1 MKTAVQKLKCGGK
14 AKKMKAGG
22 EVPEDPKKLQA
33 AKVVTADM
41 EDREKGFEQFKT
53 EASNNKNYQAY
64 ARMNYYNQKLDKA
77 LYGEEYDKYAGLKSE
92 LEDKGVGRNDRIA
105 YADNMIKE
113 KQFEKYLT
121 KEQIAEILGEEF
133 SDYESTK
140 ISFLKNQDNLSGTE
154 NPDPW
159 IYGLRNSFATAPNKF
174 KRGIGKESTTSG
186 TITDYGEYHGEMTY
200 NPADGYKTN
209 FSMND
214 RPKMKS
220 GGKVQKFFD
229 GTLIEETDPALAA
242 AEAKKQG
249 LKNQVLGAGASMA
262 GDAVSNI
269 LGDKKSALLGGM
281 DMREDPSKTLKKASG
296 LDTGAAI
303 ASGAGKGAAAGAA
316 LGPIGAAIGAGA
328 GALLAGVGRLFGA
341 KDRREQ
347 EAEATKDWSN
357 SYSAKTAKGMSLTGY
372 KDGGNIKGKGTG
384 KSDEVPM
391 SVPEGSFIVP
401 AENAEIANQIGR
413 TYLGWD
419 KKKTASKESGDVDIK
434 ASNGEVIYSPEEV
447 HVLKYHGVNLS
458 ELAPNATE
466 KIEDTGKTKGFNDGT
481 AFGPDGKQINKLG
494 GAKLEEEKKKKEEK
508 EDTLTYKQPKDDS
521 DVPDW
526 LKNAPELAGAI
537 QAAGGAY
544 GLLQAGKVPDM
555 KISSTLKK
563 LSGEVRRMAEFGY
576 DPASLNALN
585 NEIESTRRNMSKVV
599 ENEGSNSG
607 LDKMARLNTLLSTTI
622 DKKAG
627 LAFADAAEK
636 TRKWADVLKVDSA
649 KAGQEFDINKINI
662 DDYYKNQE
670 MFASLVSAGVSNI
683 VGSRQLK
690 AEQDRLAKMGGTS
703 VFTKE

>member
-1 MKTAVQKLKCGGK
+1 MKTATQKLKCGGK

-22 EVPEDPKKLQA
+22 EVTEDPKKLQT
-33 AKVVTADM
+33 AKVITASM
-41 EDREKGFEQFKT
+41 QDREKELETFKQRADAN
-53 EASNNKNYQAY
+53 ENYQTY
-64 ARMNYYNQKLDKA
+64 AKLNYYNQKLDKA
-77 LYGEEYDKYAGLKSE
+77 LYGDDYDKYASMKQSLREQGLGT
-92 LEDKGVGRNDRIA
+92 DKLIA
-105 YADNMIKE
+105 YADNEIKE
-113 KQFEKYLT
+113 KKFEKYLT

-133 SDYESTK
+133 SDYEKTK
-140 ISFLKNQDNLSGTE
+140 TFYHSNTKVNQNKVAGTE

-159 IYGLRNSFATAPNKF
+159 IYGMRNSFGTPANTFSWEKEGYGDY
-174 KRGIGKESTTSG
+174 RGK
-186 TITDYGEYHGEMTY
+186 MTY
-200 NPADGYKTN
+200 DPAEGGFKSEY
-209 FSMND
+209 SMLD
-214 RPKMKS
+214 VPKMKS
-220 GGKVQKFFD
+220 GGKVKKFGF
-229 GTLIEETDPALAA
+229 GTVDDKTVDPLN
-242 AEAKKQG
+242 K
-249 LKNQVLGAGASMA
+249 VIGAGANM
-262 GDAVSNI
+262 
-269 LGDKKSALLGGM
+269 LGDTAAGVLDEKKNVLLENM
-281 DMREDPSKTLKKASG
+281 DLREDPSKTLKKASG
-296 LDTGAAI
+296 MDTGKAI
-303 ASGAGKGAAAGAA
+303 LSGAGKGAAAGAA
-316 LGPIGAAIGAGA
+316 LGPLGAAGGAA
-328 GALLAGVGRLFGA
+328 VGALISGVGRLFGA
-341 KDRREQ
+341 KDRRAA

-357 SYSAKTAKGMSLTGY
+357 SYSAKTAKNMSLTGY

-466 KIEDTGKTKGFNDGT
+466 KIEDTGKTKSFEKGTVFGSDGR
-481 AFGPDGKQINKLG
+481 QINKLG
-494 GAKLEEEKKKKEEK
+494 GAKLEEEKNKKEEE

-521 DVPDW
+521 DVPEW

-544 GLLQAGKVPDM
+544 GLIQAGKVPDM

-563 LSGEVRRMAEFGY
+563 LSGEVRKLAEFGY
-576 DPASLNALN
+576 EPSALNALN
-585 NEIESTRRNMSKVV
+585 NEIENTRRNMSKVV
-599 ENEGSNSG
+599 ENEGGDSG
-607 LDKMARLNTLLSTTI
+607 LAKMAKLNTLLSTTI

-670 MFASLVSAGVSNI
+670 MFAQLVSAGVSNI
-683 VGSRQLK
+683 IGSRQLK
-690 AEQDRLAKMGGTS
+690 AEQDRLAKIGNTS
-703 VFTKE
+703 VFNA